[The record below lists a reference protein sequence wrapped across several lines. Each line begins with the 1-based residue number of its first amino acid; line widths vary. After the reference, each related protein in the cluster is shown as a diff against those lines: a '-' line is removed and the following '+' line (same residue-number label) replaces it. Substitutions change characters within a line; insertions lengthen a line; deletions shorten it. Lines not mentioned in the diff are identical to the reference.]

1 MQFSSLEFIF
11 GFFPLFMIFYHFT
24 PTSAKNIIIVTGS
37 ILFYGFCCADSLW
50 AVGLLIFMTL
60 FTYYVTLYVKDRPVL
75 LFAGIGCMTAVLT
88 FFKLYADGKF
98 LPLGM
103 SFYLFQMSAYLIDV
117 YKGRAA
123 LEKSLVKWSARVLMF
138 PKLLSGPI
146 LKPSD
151 WPARPVRRKP
161 LFRRGVE
168 EFVLGLSMKVLLAD
182 RLGGLW
188 AKATVVGYESLSVPM
203 MWMALV
209 SFALRLYLDFW
220 SYSLMACGMG
230 AMLGFRFPENFND
243 PYCARSVSEFYRR
256 WHMSLGAWFREYLYF
271 PLGGSRKGSGRT
283 VLNLLAVWLVTGL
296 WHGTGSNY
304 LVWALVLVLFIIQEK
319 LWLGKILNKYR
330 IFSHV
335 YTVAVILLSWI
346 PFAVPSFDQ
355 MITCFG
361 RLFGLCGQ
369 ALNSGDVLSWG
380 IEYLPYLAAGI
391 IFASPLP
398 GKVWTRFRGSMLSD
412 CVLFALFW
420 ISVYMIASGAQSTFL
435 YFQF

>member
-1 MQFSSLEFIF
+1 
-11 GFFPLFMIFYHFT
+11 
-24 PTSAKNIIIVTGS
+24 
-37 ILFYGFCCADSLW
+37 
-50 AVGLLIFMTL
+50 
-60 FTYYVTLYVKDRPVL
+60 
-75 LFAGIGCMTAVLT
+75 
-88 FFKLYADGKF
+88 
-98 LPLGM
+98 
-103 SFYLFQMSAYLIDV
+103 
-117 YKGRAA
+117 
-123 LEKSLVKWSARVLMF
+123 
-138 PKLLSGPI
+138 
-146 LKPSD
+146 
-151 WPARPVRRKP
+151 
-161 LFRRGVE
+161 
-168 EFVLGLSMKVLLAD
+168 
-182 RLGGLW
+182 
-188 AKATVVGYESLSVPM
+188 
-203 MWMALV
+203 
-209 SFALRLYLDFW
+209 
-220 SYSLMACGMG
+220 MACGMG

-319 LWLGKILNKYR
+319 LWLGKILNKNR

-420 ISVYMIASGAQSTFL
+420 ISVYMIASGVQSTFL